1 MCLKTRLF
9 HFCGHQKERYAVR
22 GCLIKLQIYVEAID
36 MLRSYIL
43 SNSNAETYFLRLCVM
58 RTAPQF
64 KPLIKFTYICYVLYF
79 PFPQLF
85 IC

>member
-9 HFCGHQKERYAVR
+9 HFYGHQKECYAVR

-43 SNSNAETYFLRLCVM
+43 
-58 RTAPQF
+58 
-64 KPLIKFTYICYVLYF
+64 
-79 PFPQLF
+79 
-85 IC
+85 